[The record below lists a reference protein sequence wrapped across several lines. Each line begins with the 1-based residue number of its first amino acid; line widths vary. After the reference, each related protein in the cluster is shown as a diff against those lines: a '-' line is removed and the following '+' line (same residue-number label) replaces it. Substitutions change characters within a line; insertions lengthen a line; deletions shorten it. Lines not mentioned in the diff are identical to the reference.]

1 MAENPGDFQANV
13 ALFRRKAELIET
25 FNSFLDRLDQPE
37 VRAYMTCRAVVA
49 AKIDFDA
56 TDESN
61 TDDRGEDKRRAEQ
74 FFRIEASVG
83 ME

>member
-1 MAENPGDFQANV
+1 MLYEVITINQHLDELKTP
-13 ALFRRKAELIET
+13 KARE
-25 FNSFLDRLDQPE
+25 
-37 VRAYMTCRAVVA
+37 YMTCRAVLA

-56 TDESN
+56 TEDKRKDN
-61 TDDRGEDKRRAEQ
+61 RGEANRRAEQ